1 MPSKVN
7 DMEALTSDVQ
17 ERELLSAEERR
28 GVRRD
33 AWVWLRTLF
42 EGFEVDMRFQ
52 PEDRAMVD
60 DSQAES
66 SRFVV
71 ETFEL
76 RGEQENRL
84 AQAMS
89 VA

>member
-1 MPSKVN
+1 MK
-7 DMEALTSDVQ
+7 ALTSDVQ
-17 ERELLSAEERR
+17 ERELFSAEERS
-28 GVRRD
+28 GVRRE
-33 AWVWLRTLF
+33 AWVWLRMLF

-52 PEDRAMVD
+52 PEERAMVE

-76 RGEQENRL
+76 RGEEENRS
-84 AQAMS
+84 AQALS

>member
-1 MPSKVN
+1 
-7 DMEALTSDVQ
+7 MEALTSEVQ
-17 ERELLSAEERR
+17 ERELFSAEERR
-28 GVRRD
+28 GVRRA
-33 AWVWLRTLF
+33 AWVWLRMLF

-52 PEDRAMVD
+52 PEERAMVE

-76 RGEQENRL
+76 RGEKENRL